1 MRQQVKKTS
10 LKYYNTQL
18 WGRINQKSQISNVQ
32 LKEIIMK
39 DEFLDKCIA
48 FSVKINKLRKYLR
61 EKQHEYNNS
70 DQIQRSGTSIGANY
84 SEACD
89 AESKADFIHKLGIAQ
104 KEANETIYWLKV
116 LYGSELI
123 TKTQYDELLNDAREL
138 YRIIAASLKTL
149 KMGNDKWEMTNG
161 K

>member
-1 MRQQVKKTS
+1 MHIPERQQHYGITIK
-10 LKYYNTQL
+10 Q
-18 WGRINQKSQISNVQ
+18 SNVQ
-32 LKEIIMK
+32 LKEIMMK

-61 EKQHEYNNS
+61 EEQHEYNNS

-123 TKTQYDELLNDAREL
+123 TQTQYDDLLNDVSEL
-138 YRIIAASLKTL
+138 YRIITACIKTA
-149 KMGNDKWEMTNG
+149 KNNQ
-161 K
+161 

>member
-1 MRQQVKKTS
+1 MT
-10 LKYYNTQL
+10 
-18 WGRINQKSQISNVQ
+18 KS
-32 LKEIIMK
+32 EI
-39 DEFLDKCIA
+39 LDKCIA
-48 FSVKINKLRKYLR
+48 FSIKINKLRKYLR
-61 EKQHEYNNS
+61 EEQHEYNNS

-123 TKTQYDELLNDAREL
+123 TQTQYDDLLNDAREL

-149 KMGNDKWEMTNG
+149 KMGNDKRQLSND

>member
-1 MRQQVKKTS
+1 MGQVPMGAMMPPPQPPIQRGMPMRKRMMSGVIK
-10 LKYYNTQL
+10 
-18 WGRINQKSQISNVQ
+18 I
-32 LKEIIMK
+32 K

-61 EKQHEYNNS
+61 EEQHEYNNL

-104 KEANETIYWLKV
+104 KR
-116 LYGSELI
+116 SERN
-123 TKTQYDELLNDAREL
+123 YLLVK
-138 YRIIAASLKTL
+138 STL
-149 KMGNDKWEMTNG
+149 RFRTDNKDSI
-161 K
+161 

>member
-1 MRQQVKKTS
+1 M
-10 LKYYNTQL
+10 
-18 WGRINQKSQISNVQ
+18 
-32 LKEIIMK
+32 MK

-48 FSVKINKLRKYLR
+48 FSVKINKLRRYLR
-61 EKQHEYNNS
+61 EEQHEYNNS

-123 TKTQYDELLNDAREL
+123 TQTQYDDLLNDAREL

-149 KMGNDKWEMTNG
+149 KMGNDKRQLSND

>member
-1 MRQQVKKTS
+1 MT
-10 LKYYNTQL
+10 ND
-18 WGRINQKSQISNVQ
+18 Q
-32 LKEIIMK
+32 LKEIMIK

-149 KMGNDKWEMTNG
+149 KMGNVK
-161 K
+161 

>member
-1 MRQQVKKTS
+1 MTRFEVKDMYNNGYWIMDRQ
-10 LKYYNTQL
+10 
-18 WGRINQKSQISNVQ
+18 
-32 LKEIIMK
+32 
-39 DEFLDKCIA
+39 EFLDKCIA

-123 TKTQYDELLNDAREL
+123 TQSQYDELLNDAREL

-149 KMGNDKWEMTNG
+149 KMGNDK
-161 K
+161 

>member
-1 MRQQVKKTS
+1 MTNWKKLWWKKNFLTS
-10 LKYYNTQL
+10 ASHF
-18 WGRINQKSQISNVQ
+18 R
-32 LKEIIMK
+32 
-39 DEFLDKCIA
+39 
-48 FSVKINKLRKYLR
+48 INKLRKYLR
-61 EKQHEYNNS
+61 EEQHEYNNS
-70 DQIQRSGTSIGANY
+70 DQIQRSATSIGANY

-123 TKTQYDELLNDAREL
+123 TQTQYDDLLNDAREL

-149 KMGNDKWEMTNG
+149 KMGNDKWPITNL
-161 K
+161 KSPIFVFRLKI

>member
-1 MRQQVKKTS
+1 MT
-10 LKYYNTQL
+10 
-18 WGRINQKSQISNVQ
+18 KSDI
-32 LKEIIMK
+32 
-39 DEFLDKCIA
+39 LDKCIA
-48 FSVKINKLRKYLR
+48 FSIKINKLRRYLR

-70 DQIQRSGTSIGANY
+70 NQIQRSGTSIGANY

-123 TKTQYDELLNDAREL
+123 TQTQYDDLLNDAREL

-149 KMGNDKWEMTNG
+149 KMGNDKRQLSNVKWQMTNG

>member
-1 MRQQVKKTS
+1 MT
-10 LKYYNTQL
+10 
-18 WGRINQKSQISNVQ
+18 
-32 LKEIIMK
+32 K
-39 DEFLDKCIA
+39 DDVLNKCIS

-89 AESKADFIHKLGIAQ
+89 AESKADFVHKLAIAQ
-104 KEANETIYWLKV
+104 KETNETIYWLKV

-123 TKTQYDELLNDAREL
+123 TKEQYEDLMTDIKEL
-138 YRIIAASLKTL
+138 YGIITTSLKTA
-149 KMGNDKWEMTNG
+149 KAKI
-161 K
+161 

>member
-1 MRQQVKKTS
+1 M
-10 LKYYNTQL
+10 
-18 WGRINQKSQISNVQ
+18 
-32 LKEIIMK
+32 MK

-61 EKQHEYNNS
+61 EEQHEYNNS

-149 KMGNDKWEMTNG
+149 KMGNDKWEMANEKWQMTNNQLPI
-161 K
+161 

>member
-1 MRQQVKKTS
+1 M
-10 LKYYNTQL
+10 N
-18 WGRINQKSQISNVQ
+18 
-32 LKEIIMK
+32 KE
-39 DEFLDKCIA
+39 EFLDRCIA

-61 EKQHEYNNS
+61 EVQHEYNNS

-89 AESKADFIHKLGIAQ
+89 AVSKADFVNKLAIAQ

-123 TKTQYDELLNDAREL
+123 TKEQYEELLADAREL
-138 YRIIAASLKTL
+138 YKILASSLKTL
-149 KMGNDKWEMTNG
+149 KNDK
-161 K
+161 

>member
-1 MRQQVKKTS
+1 MYNNGYWIMDRQ
-10 LKYYNTQL
+10 
-18 WGRINQKSQISNVQ
+18 
-32 LKEIIMK
+32 
-39 DEFLDKCIA
+39 EFTDKCIA

-149 KMGNDKWEMTNG
+149 KMGNDK
-161 K
+161 